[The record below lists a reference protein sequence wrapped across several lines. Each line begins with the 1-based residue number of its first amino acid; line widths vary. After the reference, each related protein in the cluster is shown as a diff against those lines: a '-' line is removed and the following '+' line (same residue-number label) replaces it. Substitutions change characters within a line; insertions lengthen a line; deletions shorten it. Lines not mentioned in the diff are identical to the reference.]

1 MCWFLYSSLVTGNI
15 EQLSTPLPLFLSNAF
30 DSSHSS
36 PLLLIVKSLCLWRAK
51 SFISNCSLS
60 TYLLTQ
66 LRCYLLTYLPTHQS
80 HHSKCHFSQWTMP
93 NGHCPCY
100 SCELMMNLCYKLFSF
115 HFCAERKKM
124 MLISS
129 KWSVHWIK
137 RPLAPIRTTPT
148 ETELS
153 TCNHIKRGP
162 IGQTHPN
169 NSHRG

>member
-36 PLLLIVKSLCLWRAK
+36 PLLLIVKSTCLWRAK

-66 LRCYLLTYLPTHQS
+66 LRSYLLTYLPTHQS

-93 NGHCPCY
+93 VL
-100 SCELMMNLCYKLFSF
+100 LMWTDDEPMLQTLFFSF
-115 HFCAERKKM
+115 LCRKEKDDVDQFEVVGP
-124 MLISS
+124 LDKTSP
-129 KWSVHWIK
+129 
-137 RPLAPIRTTPT
+137 RPNQDHANWNWVINL
-148 ETELS
+148 
-153 TCNHIKRGP
+153 
-162 IGQTHPN
+162 
-169 NSHRG
+169 

>member
-1 MCWFLYSSLVTGNI
+1 M
-15 EQLSTPLPLFLSNAF
+15 
-30 DSSHSS
+30 
-36 PLLLIVKSLCLWRAK
+36 LLIVVTLLPCFWESLCLWRAK
-51 SFISNCSLS
+51 SFILNCSQSTFLP
-60 TYLLTQ
+60 TYLPN
-66 LRCYLLTYLPTHQS
+66 YLPTFLPTYLPTFPS
-80 HHSKCHFSQWTMP
+80 NHSFQIVTFP
-93 NGHCPCY
+93 NGQCPCY
-100 SCELMMNLCYKLFSF
+100 SCELMMNLCYKLLSF

-129 KWSVHWIK
+129 KWWVHWIK

-153 TCNHIKRGP
+153 TCNHITRGP